1 MPSRPQLP
9 DRDRLCLMIAPLR
22 AISLFVSAFGLFAI
36 LDASAKYTGRHLPV
50 IEVVWFRY
58 ALHFVLAAV
67 LLNPISSPQ
76 SWRMRH
82 PGLQVLRALSLVAMT
97 SSNFLALRDLQLAQ
111 TVSIYFLNPLI
122 ISGLSVLLLGE
133 AIELKR
139 LLAILIGFGGV
150 LLVTRPGLGG
160 FQPAMFFAL
169 ASTGFSAIYNMMTR
183 HLALR
188 ETPGSMIL
196 ILAGVPTLVLAPALP
211 FTWQTPD
218 TAGLWGLLL
227 VVGATGGLGHFLI
240 ILAHRHASAA
250 TLAPYSYSQIIWMIL
265 LGYLAF
271 DDIPDL
277 WTLAGGA
284 VVSASGLYLLLRE
297 NWPRNSAKTEAA
309 ASHAVRP

>member
-1 MPSRPQLP
+1 MTAQ
-9 DRDRLCLMIAPLR
+9 LR
-22 AISLFVSAFGLFAI
+22 AIFLFVLAFGLFAV
-36 LDASAKYTGRHLPV
+36 LDASAKYAGRHLPV
-50 IEVVWFRY
+50 LEVVWFRY
-58 ALHFVLAAV
+58 ALHFLLAA
-67 LLNPISSPQ
+67 LILNPIASPL

-82 PGLQVLRALSLVAMT
+82 PVLQILRALSLAAMT
-97 SSNFLALRDLQLAQ
+97 CCNFLALRDLQLAQ

-122 ISGLSVLLLGE
+122 ISGLSALLLGE

-139 LLAILIGFGGV
+139 LLAILTGFGGV

-169 ASTGFSAIYNMMTR
+169 GSTGFSAIYNMMTR

-196 ILAGVPTLVLAPALP
+196 ILAGIPTLALTPALP
-211 FTWQTPD
+211 FVWQTPD
-218 TAGLWGLLL
+218 SATLWGLLI
-227 VVGATGGLGHFLI
+227 VVGAMGGLGHFLV

-250 TLAPYSYSQIIWMIL
+250 TLAPYSYSQIVWMIG

-271 DDIPDL
+271 GDTPDL

-284 VVSASGLYLLLRE
+284 VVSLSGLYLLLRE
-297 NWPRNSAKTEAA
+297 TRQRVKATATPA
-309 ASHAVRP
+309 